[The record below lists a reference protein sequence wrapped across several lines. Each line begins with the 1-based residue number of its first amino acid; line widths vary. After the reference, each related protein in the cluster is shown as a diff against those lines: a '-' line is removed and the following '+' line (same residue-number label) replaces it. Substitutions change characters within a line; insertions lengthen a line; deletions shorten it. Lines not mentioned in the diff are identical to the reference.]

1 VTRLAAPYINS
12 TNIAQANGKP
22 FLMFETNTASCGGF
36 AGVSDAFVA
45 SLWSLDW
52 AMQMAYSNFSMGL
65 FHTGGQNDSYNV
77 CTFISIFLLLYT
89 DHNTIAFYS

>member
-12 TNIAQANGKP
+12 TNIAQSSGKP

-77 CTFISIFLLLYT
+77 RIFILNLFFVAL
-89 DHNTIAFYS
+89 TIIP